1 MSQISNTRKA
11 VLLTVAL
18 GLSALASTTMA
29 AAGPF
34 SSKPSHITPADFPH
48 PHVSTNVG
56 KPVNLPAKLD
66 GADKLPPY
74 VSKTIGNQKLKVPLG
89 NDNNPQNNNN
99 NTPSTPQGPGSKT
112 VFHLPHVWIAPP
124 PYLARPEI
132 VEGPTFVQRPVGV
145 AQTATAPVA
154 NTAAAPAP
162 QPCNCLT
169 KQYLNDGS
177 VLFQDI
183 CTRESAI
190 ATPANL
196 KAQAPTAAQ

>member
-89 NDNNPQNNNN
+89 NDNNPRLDRASAVPGAPGDRRGPDLRTASGGCRSDRDGARRQHGR
-99 NTPSTPQGPGSKT
+99 GPG
-112 VFHLPHVWIAPP
+112 
-124 PYLARPEI
+124 
-132 VEGPTFVQRPVGV
+132 
-145 AQTATAPVA
+145 
-154 NTAAAPAP
+154 TAALQLP
-162 QPCNCLT
+162 
-169 KQYLNDGS
+169 D
-177 VLFQDI
+177 
-183 CTRESAI
+183 
-190 ATPANL
+190 
-196 KAQAPTAAQ
+196 QAVSQ